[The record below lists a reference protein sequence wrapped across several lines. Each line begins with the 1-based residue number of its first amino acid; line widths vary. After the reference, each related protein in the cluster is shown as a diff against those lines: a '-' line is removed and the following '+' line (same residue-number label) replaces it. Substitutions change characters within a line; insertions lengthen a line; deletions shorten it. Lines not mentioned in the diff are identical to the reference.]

1 MLVLASLLPAVLC
14 LPVSGVLGNKF
25 SILRS
30 PVSVVFQNGNCPIP
44 GEQIP
49 DVAAWSMGFSVKEDL
64 SWPGLTVGNLCH
76 HLQATVMVMVKGVD
90 KLALP
95 PGSVISYP
103 LENAVPF
110 SLDSMAN
117 SIHSLFLK
125 KLQWFLLLAPSEE
138 RVYMVGKA
146 NSLHNRLFQETSAL
160 ASFPLNSLSMNNEVD
175 LLFLSEL
182 QVLHDISSLL
192 SRHKHLAKDHS
203 PDLYSLELPG
213 LEEIDA
219 SKILADALQKY
230 ADVMYNLYGGN
241 AVVELVTVRSFD
253 TSLMRKTKTILE
265 TKQVKDPL
273 TPYNLAYKYNF
284 EYPVVF
290 SLVLWIMI
298 GLALTLIVT
307 CYNMWNMD
315 PENDSIIYR
324 MTNQKI

>member
-1 MLVLASLLPAVLC
+1 ACPAVLC

-44 GEQIP
+44 GERIP
-49 DVAAWSMGFSVKEDL
+49 DVAAWSMGFSVKEDF

-117 SIHSLFLK
+117 SIQSLFLK

-146 NSLHNRLFQETSAL
+146 NSVFKDLSVMLRQLHNRLFQETSAL

-192 SRHKHLAKDHS
+192 SQHKHLAKDHS

-219 SKILADALQKY
+219 SKILADALQNGRVG
-230 ADVMYNLYGGN
+230 DC
-241 AVVELVTVRSFD
+241 
-253 TSLMRKTKTILE
+253 
-265 TKQVKDPL
+265 Q
-273 TPYNLAYKYNF
+273 
-284 EYPVVF
+284 
-290 SLVLWIMI
+290 
-298 GLALTLIVT
+298 
-307 CYNMWNMD
+307 
-315 PENDSIIYR
+315 II
-324 MTNQKI
+324 